1 MSPVARIPRLA
12 AAVLALATLS
22 AAGAAGAQT
31 TYRWKD
37 AQGRVH
43 YSDQPP
49 PPEVRELD
57 EQRYAAPAAAQV
69 PSYTLR
75 KLAADFPVTLY
86 SADNCGDLCVQA
98 RALLNKRGVPFAER
112 KLATAEDHAAFQRDF
127 NAPPEVPTLAV
138 GRNHLRGLEAGGW
151 NRLLDDAGYPKTP
164 LPPR

>member
-1 MSPVARIPRLA
+1 MSPRLPRLA
-12 AAVLALATLS
+12 AALLALAALGTIS
-22 AAGAAGAQT
+22 TAEAQT

-43 YSDQPP
+43 FSDQPP

-57 EQRYAAPAAAQV
+57 EQRYAAPAATQV

-75 KLAADFPVTLY
+75 KLTAEFPVTLY
-86 SADNCGDLCVQA
+86 TADNCGDFCAQA

-112 KLATAEDHAAFQRDF
+112 KLATAEDHAAFRRDF
-127 NAPPEVPTLAV
+127 NAAPEVPALAV
-138 GRNHLRGLEAGGW
+138 GRSQLRGFETGSW

-164 LPPR
+164 LLPN